1 MRWVLLRHNCNAM
14 RLKVNAKWVVGL
26 IGYPKSINC
35 WTYNFKTAE
44 AFLML
49 SWDIEAESKPPIKS
63 IEYWSRRRFSNLS
76 SCKIPLKT
84 GIKIYITISRVS
96 WCLNLFAH
104 LLRLLTCLS
113 NSKGLH
119 ILKSANLWST
129 WLNCNELNFP

>member
-1 MRWVLLRHNCNAM
+1 L
-14 RLKVNAKWVVGL
+14 
-26 IGYPKSINC
+26 
-35 WTYNFKTAE
+35 E
-44 AFLML
+44 
-49 SWDIEAESKPPIKS
+49 ESKPPIKS
-63 IEYWSRRRFSNLS
+63 IGYCSWRRFSNLS

-96 WCLNLFAH
+96 WCFYWFAR